1 MPSLKV
7 YKEAE
12 LPAAEAR
19 THARTHIYRKGEK
32 EREREREVV
41 EEIRGGEGINIPPSR
56 TGVARK

>member
-1 MPSLKV
+1 MAKEMRGGKAGEGKV
-7 YKEAE
+7 
-12 LPAAEAR
+12 
-19 THARTHIYRKGEK
+19 EK